1 MAKTILVVD
10 DSPSEM
16 QFILR
21 TLSGKGYEFF
31 TAIDGEQA
39 LEQASAHSPDL
50 IVLDIV
56 LPKKNGFQVCRQ
68 IKKSEPP
75 VKTKIIMVSSK
86 NQESDRFWGMKQG
99 ADFYLMKPFGPEE
112 LVAAVEKNL

>member
-16 QFILR
+16 KFILSV
-21 TLSGKGYEFF
+21 LSGKGYEFF
-31 TAIDGEQA
+31 TATDGEQA
-39 LEQASAHSPDL
+39 LEQATAHRPDL

-56 LPKKNGFQVCRQ
+56 LPKKNGYQVCRQ

-75 VKTKIIMVSSK
+75 VATKIIMVSSK

-99 ADFYLMKPFGPEE
+99 ADFYLTKPFGPDE
-112 LVAAVEKNL
+112 LVDAVERNL

>member
-21 TLSGKGYEFF
+21 ALSGKGYEFY
-31 TAIDGEQA
+31 TATDGEQA
-39 LEQASAHSPDL
+39 LEKASAHRPDL

-56 LPKKNGFQVCRQ
+56 LPKKNGYQV
-68 IKKSEPP
+68 
-75 VKTKIIMVSSK
+75 
-86 NQESDRFWGMKQG
+86 
-99 ADFYLMKPFGPEE
+99 
-112 LVAAVEKNL
+112 